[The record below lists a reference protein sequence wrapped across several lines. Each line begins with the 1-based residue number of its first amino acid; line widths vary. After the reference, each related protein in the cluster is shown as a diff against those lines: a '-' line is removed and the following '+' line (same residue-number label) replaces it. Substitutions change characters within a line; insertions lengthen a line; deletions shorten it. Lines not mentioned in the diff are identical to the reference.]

1 MRCILL
7 GRLAAPALPVVALR
21 DAAELPSTVAFAV
34 ALAATPTPARDDHVA
49 VHRACALR
57 F

>member
-7 GRLAAPALPVVALR
+7 GRLPAPALIVVAFG
-21 DAAELPSTVAFAV
+21 DASELPSTVAFAV
-34 ALAATPTPARDDHVA
+34 ALAATPTLARDDQVA
-49 VHRACALR
+49 VHGACALR